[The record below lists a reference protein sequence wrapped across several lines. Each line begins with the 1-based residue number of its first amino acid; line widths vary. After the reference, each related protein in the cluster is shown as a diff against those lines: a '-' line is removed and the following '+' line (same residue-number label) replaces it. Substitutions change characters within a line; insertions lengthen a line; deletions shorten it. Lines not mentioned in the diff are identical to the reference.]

1 VTLTCLPQ
9 LQAIVLPLRRSYR
22 AGQSTIVILQK
33 KCNQN
38 SVLVC
43 TAEKRYIRIADTSLP
58 YPAHGQLK
66 RPFICGQGRDLFVLG
81 LLRAIEAEDWEKVRK
96 YYELTSTAQE
106 GSEKE
111 TNGLAIKTSEL
122 QRSYATHTVPLYCR
136 TFA

>member
-1 VTLTCLPQ
+1 M
-9 LQAIVLPLRRSYR
+9 
-22 AGQSTIVILQK
+22 
-33 KCNQN
+33 
-38 SVLVC
+38 
-43 TAEKRYIRIADTSLP
+43 
-58 YPAHGQLK
+58 
-66 RPFICGQGRDLFVLG
+66 LG